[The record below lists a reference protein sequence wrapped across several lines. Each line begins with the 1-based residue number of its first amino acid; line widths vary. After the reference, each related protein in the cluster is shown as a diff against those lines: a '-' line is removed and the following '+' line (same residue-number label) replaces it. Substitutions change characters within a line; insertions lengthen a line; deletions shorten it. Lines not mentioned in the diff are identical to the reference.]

1 MEAEMTIVSEESREL
16 ADTLEEREV
25 ELLLK
30 VRTVSGT
37 KSRIPRKN
45 VNCFDPCRILTVVKE
60 AQQYF
65 GIPTY
70 MHKHRLSSCK

>member
-45 VNCFDPCRILTVVKE
+45 VNSFDQCRILTVVKE

-70 MHKHRLSSCK
+70 AQTQASSCK

>member
-37 KSRIPRKN
+37 KSEKN
-45 VNCFDPCRILTVVKE
+45 VNSFDQCRILTVVKE
-60 AQQYF
+60 AQQHF
-65 GIPTY
+65 GIPTH